1 MVWDIVNLSS
11 YYGNKVR
18 SVSAIVV
25 NDFELEPCRENRRRL

>member
-1 MVWDIVNLSS
+1 MVQDVMNLNS

-25 NDFELEPCRENRRRL
+25 NDFELEPCRENHRRL